1 MRCGV
6 NNPISQMNKP
16 SHIIKRLLQLLL
28 VVFSLTGWLPAHA
41 DNSDN
46 SLLSGAESGDVVEEL
61 PFEFMN
67 RYIFTMRSESMGF
80 NPKERQITIR
90 NRIKTAMEIGG
101 EDTITIRHTPEGGRF
116 VELNGMAVFQIR
128 PADLDPLLDD
138 SIDSAVK
145 AASENLKK
153 AVAEARQQ
161 SKPKVLLEG
170 IGYSLVASILFYLA
184 YRLIYWGE
192 QRLIN
197 RLQIWLSRYK
207 ARLVVALQPQLVI
220 NGMMSLVHIAKWV
233 LVLVVV
239 YEWAS
244 FVLRQFPYS
253 RPWGE
258 RLQGYLIETVE
269 GILSSIVDALPGL
282 LVVFLI
288 VMLTRF
294 ASEMLRAF
302 FARIESGK
310 VSVSWM
316 AEDTARPT
324 RKLAQAMLWLFALA
338 MAYPYLP
345 GSNTEAFK
353 GLSVLIGIMVS
364 IGGSGVV
371 GQAASGLIMI
381 YSHVLRE
388 GEYVKIDDIEGLVSN
403 VGIFSTKVRTSNGEE
418 VNIPNSLIGS
428 SKTINSSRL
437 AEGNGLVV
445 HTTVTIGY
453 NTPWR
458 QVHAMLLRAAEKTN
472 GLRTEPQPFI
482 SQTALSDFYVEYRL
496 SAQIE
501 RADMRRIT
509 LTALHANIQD
519 EFNEFGVQIMSP
531 HYVGDPAEKVWSP
544 KQQWFEAPADMKD
557 DSRPS

>member
-1 MRCGV
+1 
-6 NNPISQMNKP
+6 MNKP
-16 SHIIKRLLQLLL
+16 CHVIKRLLLVLLM
-28 VVFSLTGWLPAHA
+28 VISLSGWLSAHA

-46 SLLSGAESGDVVEEL
+46 SLLPGIESGDVVEEL

-67 RYIFTMRSESMGF
+67 RYIFTLRSDSMGF

-90 NRIKTAMEIGG
+90 NRIKTAMEMGG
-101 EDTITIRHTPEGGRF
+101 EDTITIRPTPEGGRF
-116 VELNGMAVFQIR
+116 VELNGIAVFQIR
-128 PADLDPLLDD
+128 PADLDPLLDE
-138 SIDSAVK
+138 SIDSAIK

-161 SKPKVLLEG
+161 SKPKVMLEG
-170 IGYSLVASILFYLA
+170 IGYSLVASLLFYLA

-192 QRLIN
+192 RRLIN
-197 RLQIWLSRYK
+197 RLQIWLGRYK

-220 NGMMSLVHIAKWV
+220 NAMMSLVHIAKWV

-258 RLQGYLIETVE
+258 RLQGYLIETVQ

-294 ASEMLRAF
+294 ASQMLKAF

-310 VSVSWM
+310 VQVSWM

-324 RKLAQAMLWLFALA
+324 RKLAQALLWLFALA

-353 GLSVLIGIMVS
+353 GLSVLVGIMVS

-388 GEYVKIDDIEGLVSN
+388 GEYVKIDDIEGLVTN

-418 VNIPNSLIGS
+418 VNIPNSLIGT

-458 QVHAMLLRAAEKTN
+458 QVHALLLRAAEKTG
-472 GLRTEPQPFI
+472 GLRVEPKPFI

-496 SAQIE
+496 TAQVE
-501 RADMRRIT
+501 RADLRRMT

-544 KQQWFEAPADMKD
+544 KQQWFEAPADVKD

>member
-1 MRCGV
+1 
-6 NNPISQMNKP
+6 MNKP
-16 SHIIKRLLQLLL
+16 SHIIKQLLLVLL
-28 VVFSLTGWLPAHA
+28 VVFSLSGWLPAHA
-41 DNSDN
+41 DNSDS
-46 SLLSGAESGDVVEEL
+46 SLLPGIESGDVVEEL

-67 RYIFTMRSESMGF
+67 RYIFTIRSESMGF

-90 NRIKTAMEIGG
+90 NRIKTAMENGD
-101 EDTITIRHTPEGGRF
+101 EDTISIRPTPEGGRF
-116 VELNGMAVFQIR
+116 VELNNIAVFQIR
-128 PADLDPLLDD
+128 PTDLDPLLDD
-138 SIDSAVK
+138 SIDSAIK

-161 SKPKVLLEG
+161 SKPRVLLEG
-170 IGYSLVASILFYLA
+170 VGYSLVASILFYLA

-192 QRLIN
+192 RRLIN
-197 RLQIWLSRYK
+197 RLQIWLGRYK

-258 RLQGYLIETVE
+258 RLQGYLIETVQ

-294 ASEMLRAF
+294 ASQMLKAF

-310 VSVSWM
+310 VQVSWM

-324 RKLAQAMLWLFALA
+324 RKLAQALLWLFALA

-353 GLSVLIGIMVS
+353 GLSVLVGIMVS

-388 GEYVKIDDIEGLVSN
+388 GEYVKIDDIEGLVTN

-418 VNIPNSLIGS
+418 VNVPNSLIGS

-437 AEGNGLVV
+437 AEGKGLVV
-445 HTTVTIGY
+445 HTTLTIGY

-458 QVHAMLLRAAEKTN
+458 QVHAMLLRAAEKTS
-472 GLRTEPQPFI
+472 GLRVEPKPFI

-496 SAQIE
+496 TAQVE
-501 RADMRRIT
+501 RADLRRMT

-544 KQQWFEAPADMKD
+544 KQQWFEAPADVKD

>member
-1 MRCGV
+1 M

-16 SHIIKRLLQLLL
+16 SHIIKQLLLVLL
-28 VVFSLTGWLPAHA
+28 VVFSLSGWLPAHA
-41 DNSDN
+41 DNSDS
-46 SLLSGAESGDVVEEL
+46 SLLPGIESGDVVEEL

-67 RYIFTMRSESMGF
+67 RYIFTIRSESMGF

-90 NRIKTAMEIGG
+90 NRIKTAMENGD
-101 EDTITIRHTPEGGRF
+101 EDTISIRPTPEGGRF
-116 VELNGMAVFQIR
+116 VELNNIAVFQIR
-128 PADLDPLLDD
+128 PTDLDPLLDD
-138 SIDSAVK
+138 SIDSAIK

-161 SKPKVLLEG
+161 SKPRVLLEG
-170 IGYSLVASILFYLA
+170 VGYSLVASILFYLA

-192 QRLIN
+192 RRLIN
-197 RLQIWLSRYK
+197 RLQIWLGRYK

-220 NGMMSLVHIAKWV
+220 NAMMSLVHIAKWV

-258 RLQGYLIETVE
+258 RLQGYLIETVQ

-294 ASEMLRAF
+294 ASQMLKAF

-310 VSVSWM
+310 VQVSWM

-324 RKLAQAMLWLFALA
+324 RKLAQALLWLFALA

-353 GLSVLIGIMVS
+353 GLSVLVGIMVS

-388 GEYVKIDDIEGLVSN
+388 GEYVKIDDIEGLVTN

-418 VNIPNSLIGS
+418 VNVPNSLIGS

-437 AEGNGLVV
+437 AEGKGLVV
-445 HTTVTIGY
+445 HTTLTIGY

-458 QVHAMLLRAAEKTN
+458 QVHAMLLRAAEKTS
-472 GLRTEPQPFI
+472 GLRVEPKPFI

-496 SAQIE
+496 TAQVE
-501 RADMRRIT
+501 RADLRRMT

-544 KQQWFEAPADMKD
+544 KQQWFEAPADVKD

>member
-1 MRCGV
+1 
-6 NNPISQMNKP
+6 MNKP

-67 RYIFTMRSESMGF
+67 RYIFTMRSDSMGF

-472 GLRTEPQPFI
+472 GLRTEPKPFI

>member
-1 MRCGV
+1 M
-6 NNPISQMNKP
+6 NNAIGQLNK
-16 SHIIKRLLQLLL
+16 SRHIIERFLL
-28 VVFSLTGWLPAHA
+28 VFFIMLGLPAYADNTDISLLTGDASKPA
-41 DNSDN
+41 
-46 SLLSGAESGDVVEEL
+46 EEAL

-80 NPKERQITIR
+80 NPKERRITIR
-90 NRIKTAMEIGG
+90 NRIKTAMENGG
-101 EDTITIRHTPEGGRF
+101 EDTITTRPTPEGGRF
-116 VELNGMAVFQIR
+116 VELNGILVFQIR

-138 SIDSAVK
+138 SIDSATK
-145 AASENLKK
+145 AASDNLKL

-161 SKPKVLLEG
+161 NKPKVLLEG
-170 IGYSLVASILFYLA
+170 IGYSLLASLIFYLT

-192 QRLIN
+192 QRLVN
-197 RLQIWLSRYK
+197 RLQVWLSRYQAK
-207 ARLVVALQPQLVI
+207 LVVALQPQQWI
-220 NGMMSLVHIAKWV
+220 NATLSLLHFVKWI
-233 LVLVVV
+233 LVLVAV

-258 RLQGYLIETVE
+258 RLQGYLLETIQ
-269 GILSSIVDALPGL
+269 GILSSIVEALPGL

-294 ASEMLRAF
+294 ASQMLKAF

-310 VSVSWM
+310 VNVSWM

-324 RKLAQAMLWLFALA
+324 RKLAQALLWLFALA

-388 GEYVKIDDIEGLVSN
+388 GEYVKIDEIEGLVTN

-418 VNIPNSLIGS
+418 VNVPNSLIGS

-437 AEGNGLVV
+437 AAGHGLVV

-458 QVHAMLLRAAEKTN
+458 QVHAMLLRAAEKTG
-472 GLRTEPQPFI
+472 GLRSEPKPFI

-496 SAQIE
+496 TAQVE
-501 RADMRRIT
+501 RADLRRMT

-544 KQQWFEAPADMKD
+544 KQQWFEAPADVKD
-557 DSRPS
+557 DSKLG

>member
-1 MRCGV
+1 
-6 NNPISQMNKP
+6 MNKP
-16 SHIIKRLLQLLL
+16 SHIIKQLLLVLL
-28 VVFSLTGWLPAHA
+28 VVFSLSGWLPAHA
-41 DNSDN
+41 DNSDS
-46 SLLSGAESGDVVEEL
+46 SLLPGIESGDVVEEL

-67 RYIFTMRSESMGF
+67 RYIFTIRSESMGF

-90 NRIKTAMEIGG
+90 NRIKTAMENGD
-101 EDTITIRHTPEGGRF
+101 EDTISIRPTPEGGRF
-116 VELNGMAVFQIR
+116 VELNNIAVFQIR
-128 PADLDPLLDD
+128 PTDLDPLLDD
-138 SIDSAVK
+138 SIDSAIK

-161 SKPKVLLEG
+161 SKPRVLLEG
-170 IGYSLVASILFYLA
+170 VGYSLVASILFYLA

-192 QRLIN
+192 RRLIN
-197 RLQIWLSRYK
+197 RLQIWLGRYK

-220 NGMMSLVHIAKWV
+220 NAMMSLVHIAKWV

-258 RLQGYLIETVE
+258 RLQGYLIETVQ

-294 ASEMLRAF
+294 ASQMLKAF

-310 VSVSWM
+310 VQVSWM

-324 RKLAQAMLWLFALA
+324 RKLAQALLWLFALA

-353 GLSVLIGIMVS
+353 GLSVLVGIMVS

-388 GEYVKIDDIEGLVSN
+388 GEYVKIDDIEGLVTN

-418 VNIPNSLIGS
+418 VNVPNSLIGS

-437 AEGNGLVV
+437 AEGKGLVV
-445 HTTVTIGY
+445 HTTLTIGY

-458 QVHAMLLRAAEKTN
+458 QVHAMLLRAAEKTS
-472 GLRTEPQPFI
+472 GLRVEPKPFI

-496 SAQIE
+496 TAQVE
-501 RADMRRIT
+501 RADLRRMT

-544 KQQWFEAPADMKD
+544 KQQWFEAPADVKD

>member
-1 MRCGV
+1 
-6 NNPISQMNKP
+6 MNKP

-67 RYIFTMRSESMGF
+67 RHIFTMRSDSMGF

-116 VELNGMAVFQIR
+116 IELNGMAVFQIR

-138 SIDSAVK
+138 SIDSAIK
-145 AASENLKK
+145 AASENLKM

-161 SKPKVLLEG
+161 SKPRVLLEG